1 MDVERELGRHSPAG
15 ESVLTIGVFDGVH
28 RGHGHLLS
36 RLVAK
41 ASNAERLAG
50 VVTFRNHP
58 ASVLKPGFKPR
69 YLASVGERLRLIKE
83 HRVDF
88 VVPITFDQELSKLRA
103 ADFAALLQ
111 KHLRM
116 KGLVIGPDFAMG
128 HNREGDPETLASIG
142 REMGFSV
149 LVVDPLVDDQ
159 GHAVR
164 STTVREALSRGDL
177 LPVAQQMGRNFSL
190 EGTVVR
196 GQGRGGP
203 LGFPTANLEP
213 PEGMAVPG
221 DGIYAT
227 WAEIGSQRYM
237 AASSIGV
244 RPTFEDGDRAIEAF
258 VLDFDGDLY
267 GQLIRLEFVRR
278 LRDEVKFD
286 SVESLKEQ
294 VDKDVDETK
303 AALKSS
309 E

>member
-28 RGHGHLLS
+28 RGHSHLLS

-41 ASNAERLAG
+41 ARSAGRLAG
-50 VVTFRNHP
+50 VVTFHNHP
-58 ASVLKPGFKPR
+58 ASVLQPGFKPR
-69 YLASVGERLRLIKE
+69 YLTSVDERLRLIEE
-83 HRVDF
+83 HSVEF
-88 VVPITFDQELSKLRA
+88 VVPITFDLELSKLRA
-103 ADFAALLQ
+103 AGFAALLQ

-116 KGLVIGPDFAMG
+116 TGLVIGPDFAIG

-142 REMGFSV
+142 REMDFSV
-149 LVVDPLVDDQ
+149 LVVDPLVDEKGQ
-159 GHAVR
+159 AVR

-177 LPVAQQMGRNFSL
+177 QSVAQQMGRNFSL

-213 PEGMAVPG
+213 PDGMAVPG

-227 WAEIGSQRYM
+227 WAQIGSQRYM

-244 RPTFEDGDRAIEAF
+244 RPTFENSDRAIEAF

-267 GQLIRLEFVRR
+267 GQQVRLEFVRR

-286 SVESLKEQ
+286 SIESLKEQ
-294 VDKDVDETK
+294 VDRDVDNTK
-303 AALKSS
+303 AALQSS